1 MCNEDQNRKL
11 GQSFLGKKIKKLVI
25 RKFLCHII
33 VLMGKKNNAWKI
45 KLTKEVS

>member
-33 VLMGKKNNAWKI
+33 GLMEKNNPWKI